1 MEWNVNVDG
10 VDKKIELPNG
20 STSEDLLNSLEIHP
34 DGALVLQEG
43 DVLVPIPLKTKLPD
57 ADIRIVLVASGG

>member
-10 VDKKIELPNG
+10 VDKKIKLPDG
-20 STSEDLLNSLEIHP
+20 STSEELLNSLEIHP

>member
-43 DVLVPIPLKTKLPD
+43 EVLIPVPLKTKLPD

>member
-10 VDKKIELPNG
+10 VDKKIELPDG
-20 STSEDLLNSLEIHP
+20 STSEELLSSLEIHP

>member
-10 VDKKIELPNG
+10 VNKKIELPDG
-20 STSEDLLNSLEIHP
+20 STSEELLRSLEIHP

>member
-10 VDKKIELPNG
+10 VDKKIELSDG

-43 DVLVPIPLKTKLPD
+43 DVLVPVPLKTKLPD